1 MKTIVH
7 VTADFPDP
15 MAEAKTRSVLNL
27 VDNTGGYRHVVYSLN
42 RANWKSGVVPLRFA
56 PDRTA
61 LAYGA
66 PPKGLLHATR
76 LKPVTAWILDD
87 LRANGVSPD
96 IIHAHK
102 MSVEG
107 LIALDLGAALGKP
120 YVCDIWGDTDL
131 KITEARRDLAPK
143 WREILSKAEAV
154 LACAPWATDKF
165 AVRFGLDRA
174 KTVVLP
180 PIVQRDTFQSS
191 APVRQP
197 RLMTLFNLNVH
208 ARKNFAGL
216 VRAVMAA
223 SKAVPDISLDVWGV
237 GGPEAFC
244 EVTDIIRAA
253 GAEGRVTL
261 KGRLPQAEFAAI
273 LGSYA
278 AFVMPT
284 LRETF
289 GMVFVEAL
297 FCGLPVLYTKDWSID
312 GLFDPADVGYAC
324 RSSEDEDIRR
334 GLEHLVAEEAS
345 LKARIAQLHK
355 RGGLAPYTRDGVV
368 QTYRR
373 VIDGVVGA

>member
-15 MAEAKTRSVLNL
+15 MVGAKTRSVLNL
-27 VDNTGGYRHVVYSLN
+27 VDATDGYRHVIYSLN

-56 PDRTA
+56 PDRVA

-66 PPKGLLHATR
+66 PPKGLLHVTR
-76 LKPVTAWILDD
+76 LKPVTAWILED
-87 LRANGVSPD
+87 LRANGIAPD
-96 IIHAHK
+96 LIHAHK

-107 LIALDLGAALGKP
+107 LIALDLGAALGRP
-120 YVCDIWGDTDL
+120 FVCDIWGDTDL
-131 KITEARRDLAPK
+131 KITEARRDLAPR
-143 WREILSKAEAV
+143 WREILAKAEAV
-154 LACAPWATDKF
+154 FACAPWATDKF
-165 AVRFGLDRA
+165 EPRYGLDRG

-180 PIVQRDTFQSS
+180 PIVQRDAFQASP
-191 APVRQP
+191 PVGRP

-208 ARKNFAGL
+208 ARKNFSGL

-223 SKAVPDISLDVWGV
+223 SKTIPDLSLDVWGV
-237 GGPEAFC
+237 GGAEAFC
-244 EVTDIIRAA
+244 EVTDIIR
-253 GAEGRVTL
+253 GAKAESRITL
-261 KGRLPQAEFAAI
+261 KGRLPEAGFAET
-273 LGSYA
+273 LGGYA

-297 FCGLPVLYTKDWSID
+297 FCGLPILYTRDWSVD

-324 RSSEDEDIRR
+324 RSSDDDDIRR
-334 GLEHLVAEEAS
+334 GLEHLVAHEAQ
-345 LKARIAQLHK
+345 LKARIVDLHA

-368 QTYRR
+368 ATYRR
-373 VIDGVVGA
+373 VVDGVLGT